1 MRKKVAEDICLIIS
15 KTMHYVLDDVEASL
29 AREAVYHP
37 NHGHERGKCSDGEQ
51 QPRYLS
57 SYLTTDIAC
66 LNIIHHTCFTF

>member
-37 NHGHERGKCSDGEQ
+37 NHGH
-51 QPRYLS
+51 
-57 SYLTTDIAC
+57 
-66 LNIIHHTCFTF
+66 